1 MPLSNVERQVLELI
15 CDQHRQTRRGARAAI
30 VHIGMNA
37 KSGQQ
42 KARIVEVL
50 HGLKKRG
57 LLVMGPDA
65 WVPTSEGEAALGEEV
80 PVAAPKV
87 EEQPKHC
94 DECKAVLTPDE
105 VEFLEGSCSA
115 CETKAF
121 QEAEAQEFSATVE
134 RVGTPLPDDL
144 LNRCAVM
151 NATLLAQAK
160 QAHEAGEPE
169 AWRDLH
175 WLMETAQQLVALGGA
190 E

>member
-1 MPLSNVERQVLELI
+1 MPLSKVERQVLALI
-15 CDQHRQTRRGARAAI
+15 CDEHRQTRRGAKTFI
-30 VHIGMNA
+30 VLMGMSV
-37 KSGQQ
+37 KDTKQ
-42 KARIVEVL
+42 KARIVDVL
-50 HGLKKRG
+50 AALKKRG
-57 LLVMGPDA
+57 MLVFGDEA
-65 WVPTSEGEAALGEEV
+65 WLPTREGERALGEEV
-80 PVAAPKV
+80 PIAAPKV

-134 RVGTPLPDDL
+134 RIGTALPDDL
-144 LNRCAVM
+144 LNRCAAM
-151 NATLLAQAK
+151 NATLLAQAL